1 MNYTSTDMRTALQAA
16 NTRRE
21 FADWL
26 LADAERLA
34 SAARLL
40 GGDPWERRAARVVEA
55 IANTAEPEEVEAD
68 LRALHR
74 LLTLELTDD
83 LNSPEAALFFGV
95 HPDDP
100 RADDARICAEALER
114 GLGALATVKAVAIRE
129 VA

>member
-1 MNYTSTDMRTALQAA
+1 MNYATKEMRIALQAA

-21 FADWL
+21 FATWL
-26 LADAERLA
+26 LADADRLA

-40 GGDPWERRAARVVEA
+40 GGAPWERRAARVA
-55 IANTAEPEEVEAD
+55 DTIGNGAKPEEVETD
-68 LRALHR
+68 LRALYR
-74 LLTLELTDD
+74 LLTLEFTDD
-83 LNSPEAALFFGV
+83 LDSSEAALFFGV

-100 RADDARICAEALER
+100 GADDARICAEALER

>member
-1 MNYTSTDMRTALQAA
+1 MNYATKEMRTAIQAA

-21 FADWL
+21 FATWL
-26 LADAERLA
+26 LADADRLA

-40 GGDPWERRAARVVEA
+40 GGDPWERRAARVADA
-55 IANTAEPEEVEAD
+55 IASAAEPEEVESD

-74 LLTLELTDD
+74 LLTLEFTDD
-83 LNSPEAALFFGV
+83 LDSPEAALFFDV

-100 RADDARICAEALER
+100 RADDARLCAESLER
-114 GLGALATVKAVAIRE
+114 GLEALHTLRVVAIRE